1 MRQVNDFHIGD
12 VLRTAFSVYSQNL
25 LAFSLVAAIG
35 LLPLFFLD
43 LHYGLL
49 DWNPA
54 EHPDDPQP
62 PFWGMLV
69 SGIANLAQLAWVSA
83 ALTSSVVRILRTGRV
98 HVLDAL
104 PQIVGVFP
112 RVLIVAALS
121 GLGIA
126 AGTLLFIVPGI
137 VLLLMWWVARPVA
150 VVEGRFAS
158 ALSRSNDLTRGYK
171 GQLLALLVVVVAI
184 SAVPNVLLQVTL
196 YAGAPAIA
204 PFVQA
209 LVSVVIASYVATVD
223 AVVYHDLRVLKE
235 GPDSNAIAKVFE

>member
-25 LAFSLVAAIG
+25 LAFSLVASIG
-35 LLPLFFLD
+35 FLPLFFLD
-43 LHYGLL
+43 LHYGTLA
-49 DWNPA
+49 WT
-54 EHPDDPQP
+54 PDGEQLPLR
-62 PFWGMLV
+62 GTLV
-69 SGIANLAQLAWVSA
+69 SMVVNLSQLAWVSA

>member
-35 LLPLFFLD
+35 LLPLFL
-43 LHYGLL
+43 LEWHYGLL
-49 DWNPA
+49 AWTPA
-54 EHPDDPQP
+54 ERTGGTP
-62 PFWGMLV
+62 PPPRGTLV
-69 SGIANLAQLAWVSA
+69 SVVVNLAQGAWVSA

-112 RVLIVAALS
+112 RVLVVAVLS

-137 VLLLMWWVARPVA
+137 VLWLMWWVARPVA

-158 ALSRSNDLTRGYK
+158 ALSRSNELTRGYK
-171 GQLLALLVVVVAI
+171 GQLLALMVVIVAI
-184 SAVPNVLLQVTL
+184 FAVPNLLLETTL
-196 YAGAPAIA
+196 YAVAPAVA

-209 LVSVVIASYVATVD
+209 LVAVVVASYVATVD
-223 AVVYHDLRVLKE
+223 AVVYHDLRVLKD